1 MWFTLLSFTLRM
13 FSRCV
18 DIDVS
23 SYIISPIFIRGYS
36 FIVHLFI
43 FRPMSLY
50 ISFFSFST
58 VFICHPFRG
67 SILALTFFLSALPFH
82 QFLGRLTYLFLNLN
96 TGKRMAGLGPEQRG
110 SAEEGGADV
119 NSAGQR
125 LLQLTQGH
133 TVGAVGDADPV
144 LDIVVPDVLERCRES
159 LFPEVLPQDAHPVN
173 VRSTSAWDLLTWV
186 HRTEHIR
193 IAEYMNERYY
203 IFRCHSGERSEGD
216 DWLRAK
222 WARTFFY
229 VHLAEYLESG
239 RVKLHQITSVFRR
252 SFHRM
257 TFPCVTEAMW
267 RRYLMPSETHRCKN
281 AQRLWSRIGSSS
293 GIACPALALE
303 KNRR

>member
-1 MWFTLLSFTLRM
+1 
-13 FSRCV
+13 
-18 DIDVS
+18 
-23 SYIISPIFIRGYS
+23 
-36 FIVHLFI
+36 
-43 FRPMSLY
+43 
-50 ISFFSFST
+50 
-58 VFICHPFRG
+58 
-67 SILALTFFLSALPFH
+67 
-82 QFLGRLTYLFLNLN
+82 
-96 TGKRMAGLGPEQRG
+96 MAGLGPEQRG

-186 HRTEHIR
+186 HSTEHIR

-239 RVKLHQITSVFRR
+239 RVKLHQITNVFAAEFSPDDIPVCHR
-252 SFHRM
+252 SHVAKILDAVGDSQM
-257 TFPCVTEAMW
+257 QECTTFVVAHW
-267 RRYLMPSETHRCKN
+267 KQLWNSLPSF
-281 AQRLWSRIGSSS
+281 SFG
-293 GIACPALALE
+293 E
-303 KNRR
+303 KQKMI